1 MYNRA
6 DTIFVGKVI
15 GSKKQIT
22 YEEYDYSEN
31 AENSSSS
38 KSQKVTYDVGEIY
51 FEVSEYFRG
60 EKKDSRVTVYSSE
73 SSASCGYLF
82 KRGET
87 YLVYAGRGDSGRLGT
102 GLCSRTAPISEA
114 TEDLRYLKNISE
126 KSDAQILGRVE
137 ESLSFRKD
145 EEQKPYNNLT
155 LKIQSLENSQKSFE
169 TTTDPEGKYQINVSA
184 GKYKITPVL
193 PDYAKVD
200 ADKSDYKEVSL
211 IPGSCENVY
220 FHIRNKSGISGK
232 LVSADGKIVPKVTV
246 ELIDSETNEWV
257 TDAKSDANGIF
268 KIESVPQGKYLLA
281 VNKNLAPYDAS
292 PYPTTFYPGK
302 ETPRDAG
309 IIEIDFGKS
318 LNNIEFRLLP
328 NLKYKNITGRV
339 FWSNGK
345 PAIGVKVELKDLDI
359 EDSFFHSEKNAV
371 TDKLGR
377 FVVKAFF
384 GRKYKL
390 KFEYDKQILIKGA
403 KPKKIGN
410 AMFAPAFFY
419 DSEKET
425 ELFINNDKFSAP
437 KTVLK
442 LKKTFGSVQ
451 MD

>member
-1 MYNRA
+1 MQA
-6 DTIFVGKVI
+6 
-15 GSKKQIT
+15 
-22 YEEYDYSEN
+22 
-31 AENSSSS
+31 
-38 KSQKVTYDVGEIY
+38 
-51 FEVSEYFRG
+51 
-60 EKKDSRVTVYSSE
+60 
-73 SSASCGYLF
+73 
-82 KRGET
+82 
-87 YLVYAGRGDSGRLGT
+87 RGDNGRLGT
-102 GLCSRTAPISEA
+102 GLCSRTAPISQA
-114 TEDLRYLKNISE
+114 AEDLEHLKKISE
-126 KSDAQILGRVE
+126 KSDAQIFGQVK

-155 LKIQSLENSQKSFE
+155 LKIQNLENSQKSSE
-169 TTTDPEGKYQINVSA
+169 TITDSEGRYQVNVAA
-184 GKYKITPVL
+184 GKYKIIPVL

-200 ADKSDYKEVSL
+200 ANQSDDKEVLL

-220 FHIRNKSGISGK
+220 FHIENKSEISGK
-232 LVSADGKIVPKVTV
+232 LVSEDGKTIPEVSV
-246 ELIDSETNEWV
+246 ELVDFETNEWV

-268 KIESVPQGKYLLA
+268 KIESVPKGKYLLA

-302 ETPRDAG
+302 GTPRDAG

-345 PAIGVKVELKDLDI
+345 PAIGVKVKLEDLDI

-425 ELFINNDKFSAP
+425 TPFINDDKFSAP